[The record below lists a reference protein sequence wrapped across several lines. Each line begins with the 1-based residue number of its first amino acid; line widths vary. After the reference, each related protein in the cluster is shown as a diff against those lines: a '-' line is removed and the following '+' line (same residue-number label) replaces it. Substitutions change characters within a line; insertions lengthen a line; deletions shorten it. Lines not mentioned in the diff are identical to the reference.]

1 MPKMHRA
8 AFALASP
15 KRPPY
20 TLTMRILHTA
30 DWHLGQSFFERDR
43 LPEQTRLLDF
53 LLAQIEQRAVDLL
66 IVAGD
71 VFDVANPP
79 RAAEQA
85 YYDFL
90 TRLHALGH
98 CEAIIIG
105 GNHDSAPHL
114 DAPRRLLANLR
125 IRVVGALP
133 ENPADA
139 LLQFERGDQ
148 RLHIAAVP
156 FLRDRDVRRAIE
168 GETFSEMEARTKAGI
183 LAVYTDLAQRLEAQL
198 APGDLALATGHL
210 TAVGGQLSESER
222 SIHIGQL
229 GSIAAG
235 QLSGVFGYV
244 ALGHLH
250 HPQAVGGHAHIRY
263 AGSPLPL
270 SFSESAKK
278 EIRLLTLEGGT
289 LAQEAI
295 PIPLARRLHRL
306 EGSAEEIEA
315 QLHRTAPAAD
325 TELTPWIEATLTKGA
340 PSPAINEHLRTVAA
354 QNGLE
359 ILKVALRRNVPSPT
373 DPASVE
379 DLRSL
384 TEWTPAEVF
393 AKRLEAAA
401 GDTPQA
407 QLESAFNHILH
418 LVQEEAPAP

>member
-1 MPKMHRA
+1 
-8 AFALASP
+8 
-15 KRPPY
+15 
-20 TLTMRILHTA
+20 MRILHTA
-30 DWHLGQSFFERDR
+30 DWHLGQSFFDRDR
-43 LPEQTRLLDF
+43 LPEQTRFLDF
-53 LLAQIEQRAVDLL
+53 LLEQIEQRAVDLL

-90 TRLHALGH
+90 TRLHASGP
-98 CEAIIIG
+98 CEALIIG

-125 IRVVGALP
+125 IRVVGAFP
-133 ENPADA
+133 EDPADA
-139 LLQFERGDQ
+139 LFQFERGDQ

-183 LAVYTDLAQRLEAQL
+183 LAVYSDLAQRLEGQM
-198 APGDLALATGHL
+198 APGDVALATGHL

-222 SIHIGQL
+222 SIHIGHL

-235 QLSGVFGYV
+235 QLSGIFGYV

-270 SFSESAKK
+270 SFSESAEKQ
-278 EIRLLTLEGGT
+278 IRLLTLEGGI
-289 LAQEAI
+289 LSQEAI

-306 EGSAEEIEA
+306 EGSAEEIET
-315 QLHRTAPAAD
+315 QLLHITPATGD
-325 TELTPWIEATLTKGA
+325 ELTPWVEATLTKGA
-340 PSPAINEHLRTVAA
+340 PSPAINENLRTIAA
-354 QNGLE
+354 RNGLE
-359 ILKVALRRNVPSPT
+359 VLKVAFRRTAASST
-373 DPASVE
+373 DFCRAE

-393 AKRLEAAA
+393 AKRLETAAS
-401 GDTPQA
+401 DTPSS
-407 QLESAFNHILH
+407 QLQSAFNHILH
-418 LVQEEAPAP
+418 LVQEEAPVP